1 MARESD
7 VAEVEWKILNE
18 IENSQKTSQRGLS
31 RKMNLALGAVNFH
44 LKRLVRKGYI
54 KMKTMP
60 PNRVVYFV
68 TPSGISRKARLT
80 YEYMVGTLA
89 FYREARERSRRL
101 FWQLEQEGIR
111 RVAFLGARDL
121 AEICYLSLQ
130 ETGVELV
137 GIYDDGRAGEDFLGR
152 WGQAESDRYVTTRDL
167 ATYAITKD
175 VEAGRG
181 SPAGGAWLSFAHVP
195 EGELRA
201 ASGPVIDR
209 LAANGIDLTRD
220 AVEVSPSSAG
230 TARVT
235 HHPCRWAAPRRADR
249 LVRGAA

>member
-18 IENSQKTSQRGLS
+18 IENSHKTSQRSLS

-101 FWQLEQEGIR
+101 FRQLEEEGIH

-137 GIYDDGRAGEDFLGR
+137 GIYDDSRAGEDFLGR
-152 WGQAESDRYVTTRDL
+152 TVQPESALDDDIAERIVFTKQDWAKRGEFEHRSDV
-167 ATYAITKD
+167 
-175 VEAGRG
+175 V
-181 SPAGGAWLSFAHVP
+181 FVF
-195 EGELRA
+195 
-201 ASGPVIDR
+201 
-209 LAANGIDLTRD
+209 
-220 AVEVSPSSAG
+220 
-230 TARVT
+230 
-235 HHPCRWAAPRRADR
+235 
-249 LVRGAA
+249 